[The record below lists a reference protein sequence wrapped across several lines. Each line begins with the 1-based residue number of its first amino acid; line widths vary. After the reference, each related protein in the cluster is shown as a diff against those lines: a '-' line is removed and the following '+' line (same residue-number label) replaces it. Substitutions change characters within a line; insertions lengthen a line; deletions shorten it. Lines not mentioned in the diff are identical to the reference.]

1 MNEELTTFIIK
12 ELGKPRDRKAIIRNV
27 CQRSGLNWKA
37 AEQYVTLIEV
47 QHRRKLASRP
57 TPMLLFLSIVILL
70 VGIGLLGFNMQVLI
84 AFIQQNMP
92 GQVANMQSNDFH
104 WTALLTGVAMTFTGM
119 IGLWKAYG
127 ILFSE

>member
-1 MNEELTTFIIK
+1 MNEELITFIIK

-27 CQRSGLNWKA
+27 CVKSGLNWKA

-47 QHRRKLASRP
+47 QHRRKLASRR
-57 TPMLLFLSIVILL
+57 TPILLFLSIVILL
-70 VGIGLLGFNMQVLI
+70 VGIGLLGFNIQALI
-84 AFIQQNMP
+84 TFVQQNMP
-92 GQVANMQSNDFH
+92 GQEANLQSNHFH
-104 WTALLTGVAMTFTGM
+104 WTALLAGVAMTFTGL